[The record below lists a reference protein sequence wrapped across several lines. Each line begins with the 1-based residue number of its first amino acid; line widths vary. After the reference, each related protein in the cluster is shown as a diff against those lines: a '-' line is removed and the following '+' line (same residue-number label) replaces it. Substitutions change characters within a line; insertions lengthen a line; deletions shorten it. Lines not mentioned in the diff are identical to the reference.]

1 MPCQRKDVFH
11 KLAHECRPRLL
22 TSPALFMSGGL
33 SGHGTGTRT
42 QKTPTRELPLASKV
56 SKEARIFA
64 ALAAGVILCASPE
77 ASKAEQEFAPP
88 VLDQARTLTSRASAR
103 LIENLEGFEEDTGF
117 RILVLSEDP
126 QVVNKS
132 PKQLKAMWGLPDPD
146 AIVVLIRPG
155 SGNILAFNYGE
166 KIAKILP
173 DRFFGELTGRLGNQ
187 YNVRDVG
194 ADGVVQETVG
204 ILEKCLRKG
213 GCFFVPGIGKDQYTA
228 TLVSSVAGGVFF
240 GFSLLT
246 GAQFISK
253 DAKGE
258 DAIFKWAPLLFFP
271 LWGLFFIGLGLNPL
285 LQREADAQLIIQN
298 VVAFGAAA
306 AATGLIYPKL
316 LGLWSGYL

>member
-1 MPCQRKDVFH
+1 MQDGSKKRGGASNTARV
-11 KLAHECRPRLL
+11 LATLTASVILL
-22 TSPALFMSGGL
+22 SSPDAS
-33 SGHGTGTRT
+33 
-42 QKTPTRELPLASKV
+42 LAS
-56 SKEARIFA
+56 E
-64 ALAAGVILCASPE
+64 
-77 ASKAEQEFAPP
+77 AEQDFASP

-103 LIENLEGFEEDTGF
+103 LAENLENFEEETGI
-117 RILVLSEDP
+117 RILILSEDP
-126 QVVNKS
+126 QVVNKT
-132 PKQLKAMWGLPDPD
+132 PKELKALWGLPDPD

-173 DRFFGELTGRLGNQ
+173 DRFFGELTGRLGNL

-204 ILEKCLRKG
+204 ILEKCLTKTG

-228 TLVSSVAGGVFF
+228 TLVSSLAGGVFF
-240 GFSLLT
+240 GFSALT

-258 DAIFKWAPLLFFP
+258 DAIFKYAPLLFFP

-285 LQREADAQLIIQN
+285 LQREADAQLILQN
-298 VVAFGAAA
+298 VGAFGAAA
-306 AATGLIYPKL
+306 SATGFIYPRL
-316 LGLWSGYL
+316 LSVWSGYM